1 MKLLVPQ
8 KLRSTPAASRPQP
21 LTMERITDLLEE
33 KEITYFID
41 QEGDVMTLWDNVRI
55 YFRLSGEDNNAM
67 QVLGRSE
74 TRRLRGLNVALDRG
88 S

>member
-8 KLRSTPAASRPQP
+8 KLKSTPA
-21 LTMERITDLLEE
+21 E